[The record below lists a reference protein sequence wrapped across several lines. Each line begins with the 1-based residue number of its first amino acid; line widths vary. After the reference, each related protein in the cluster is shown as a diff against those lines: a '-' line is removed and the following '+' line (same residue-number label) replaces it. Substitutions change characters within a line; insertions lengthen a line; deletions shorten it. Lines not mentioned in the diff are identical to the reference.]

1 MDRPISSPDAVPSPT
16 RPLPGGGMDRA
27 VRRPRHHVLMRRAVR
42 WGAAV
47 AVVAAGAMVWRMV
60 PASGTL
66 SVRNDQLTIETVR
79 SAPFLDYLPVRAS
92 VAPLH
97 VTYVGAVQ
105 GGEVSEV
112 VAHDGVLV
120 ARGDILARLTNPQ
133 LQLDVTSREA
143 QIASQL
149 GAVSAQ
155 RLALQQTRTS
165 EESQLGEARY
175 NLLKARRELEIHE
188 QLHGQ
193 GFESDANLQSYRD
206 EADYD
211 ANRVARL
218 DAARTQDM
226 AVAAR
231 QSDEIDREAQRLRS
245 NLAVVED
252 SLGAL
257 VLRAPVAGRLTNFD
271 LQPGQSLKAGDRIG
285 QIDSEGQYR
294 LDADID
300 EFYLGR
306 VSGGQRAD
314 AEIGDAKAAMTVTR
328 VHPQVTNGQFRAE
341 LTFDGAMPAG
351 LRRGESV
358 DVRITLGET
367 HPALVLPNGA
377 WLEAGGGSAAFVVT
391 PDGHGADRVAI
402 TSGRRN
408 PEQVEMTGGLR
419 AGDRVIVSSYNS
431 YKNFNHLSIH

>member
-1 MDRPISSPDAVPSPT
+1 MDRPISSPDAIPQATP
-16 RPLPGGGMDRA
+16 PAKGGGMDRA
-27 VRRPRHHVLMRRAVR
+27 VRRPRHQVMARRAVR
-42 WGAAV
+42 WGAGAA
-47 AVVAAGAMVWRMV
+47 AVVAGVMVWRMV
-60 PASGTL
+60 PAAGTL
-66 SVRNDQLTIETVR
+66 SVRADQVTIETVR

-92 VAPLH
+92 VSPLH

-105 GGEVSEV
+105 GGDVLEV
-112 VAHDGVLV
+112 VARDGALL
-120 ARGDILARLTNPQ
+120 ARGDVLVRLANPQ

-175 NLLKARRELEIHE
+175 NLLKARRQLEIHE

-206 EADYD
+206 EAEYD
-211 ANRVARL
+211 SSRLARL
-218 DAARTQDM
+218 EAARTQDL
-226 AVAAR
+226 AVAGR
-231 QSDEIDREAQRLRS
+231 QSDEIDREVLRLRS

-252 SLGAL
+252 SLNAL

-306 VSGGQRAD
+306 VSVGQRAE
-314 AEIGDAKAAMTVTR
+314 AEIGDARVAMTVAR

-341 LTFDGAMPAG
+341 LTFDAAMPAG

-377 WLEAGGGSAAFVVT
+377 WLEAGGGTAAFVMT
-391 PDGHGADRVAI
+391 PDGHGADRTAI
-402 TSGRRN
+402 ASGRRN
-408 PEQVEMTGGLR
+408 PEQVEITQGLR

-431 YKNFNHLSIH
+431 FKNFNHLSIH